1 MFKIGDFSK
10 IAQIPV
16 SQLRYYADIG
26 LFEPDH
32 VDPFSSY
39 RYYSAAQ
46 LPELNRIL
54 VLKDLGMTLDQIRR
68 SLSSGI
74 GVEEVRGMLHLHKAK
89 IEQSVQEELLRLR
102 AIEARLRQI
111 EDEELGGGI
120 EVVVK
125 SVAAQRFL
133 SLRET
138 FPQMTD
144 SADVLGEMLQVL
156 PDRFG
161 PKLGYL
167 TAILHRADYSFEN
180 VDIEMGF
187 AVDLEADASV
197 QLPSDRVLAVRE
209 LPAVQTMAT
218 VARLGSYENNCRSYG
233 ALGQWLETS
242 GYAIDGL
249 GREVFLEI
257 PQEGCDFVV
266 EIQVPV
272 KPVGPAALPA

>member
-89 IEQSVQEELLRLR
+89 I
-102 AIEARLRQI
+102 
-111 EDEELGGGI
+111 
-120 EVVVK
+120 
-125 SVAAQRFL
+125 
-133 SLRET
+133 
-138 FPQMTD
+138 
-144 SADVLGEMLQVL
+144 
-156 PDRFG
+156 
-161 PKLGYL
+161 
-167 TAILHRADYSFEN
+167 
-180 VDIEMGF
+180 
-187 AVDLEADASV
+187 
-197 QLPSDRVLAVRE
+197 
-209 LPAVQTMAT
+209 
-218 VARLGSYENNCRSYG
+218 
-233 ALGQWLETS
+233 
-242 GYAIDGL
+242 
-249 GREVFLEI
+249 
-257 PQEGCDFVV
+257 
-266 EIQVPV
+266 
-272 KPVGPAALPA
+272 